1 MHYSET
7 IPAEDDSATR
17 ETSAPSQTF
26 GEAIPPKQ
34 RSIQLIVACK
44 LQDFKSGVSSV
55 FPASKKKAPG
65 HVPISSTKAP
75 GDDPVSNT
83 KAAY

>member
-1 MHYSET
+1 MQKVHYSET
-7 IPAEDDSATR
+7 TPAEDDSARR
-17 ETSAPSQTF
+17 EASAPSQTF

-44 LQDFKSGVSSV
+44 LQDFKSGVSSL
-55 FPASKKKAPG
+55 FPTSKKKAPEY
-65 HVPISSTKAP
+65 V
-75 GDDPVSNT
+75 PVSNT